1 MYPQIETNYGP
12 FGISVHGAELKHV
25 ASKPRELSCVV
36 NTAVK
41 NNKTIQEK
49 KQKEEGLKT
58 PQEEV
63 KERRGRWCIEFSSE
77 MTEGQ

>member
-1 MYPQIETNYGP
+1 METNYGP

-41 NNKTIQEK
+41 NNKTI
-49 KQKEEGLKT
+49 
-58 PQEEV
+58 
-63 KERRGRWCIEFSSE
+63 
-77 MTEGQ
+77 